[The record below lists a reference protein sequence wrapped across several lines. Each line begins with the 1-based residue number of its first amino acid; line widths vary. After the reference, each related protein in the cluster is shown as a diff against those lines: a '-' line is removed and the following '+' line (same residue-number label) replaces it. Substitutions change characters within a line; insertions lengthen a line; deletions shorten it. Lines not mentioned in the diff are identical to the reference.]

1 MARQLKAG
9 QLGDWP
15 ADRPAIRVVLGVAAL
30 AGGMAVAWQAAGST
44 AVLAGMAVVLAAGNG
59 YGKAYSP

>member
-1 MARQLKAG
+1 MTG
-9 QLGDWP
+9 QLAEWP
-15 ADRPAIRVVLGVAAL
+15 ADRSGVRAVLGIAAM
-30 AGGMAVAWQAAGST
+30 AGGMTVCWLASGNA